1 MPVRF
6 DGPKRACSPVQR
18 SPRLRLPAALVLLL
32 VLGLPVSGMAQP
44 VVPPSDARQ
53 GEVLRDQFIRDFRG
67 RPRPA
72 NMVPFGPQAE
82 EFIKPEAE
90 GLRITLPKDRT
101 SVKPVGLS
109 LALAVG
115 GDFEITAAFEIL
127 QAEEPPPGRPSYGV
141 GVLLSVNQAARVG
154 RLARALGQQVVSW
167 DHWATVDGKPKFLL
181 GASPGEGQ
189 RGRLRLKRDKTT
201 LRFLWSPDLVGDKF
215 EEVHRCEFEADEIS
229 QLWFEL
235 SSDWGGENG
244 ALDVR
249 LLELQ
254 VRASRPAADP
264 VVASEEIPTTGR
276 RGWWAAGGIAV
287 LAILLVL
294 AAMLFVGY
302 RRRGA
307 PASTADGVAGQAAEL
322 SAGAPA
328 VAFACA
334 NCGKRLSLR
343 GNAELAGK
351 KVKCPQ
357 CGSVAVV
364 PRS

>member
-6 DGPKRACSPVQR
+6 GGPKMECSPLQR
-18 SPRLRLPAALVLLL
+18 SPRLRLSAALLLL
-32 VLGLPVSGMAQP
+32 WVLGLPISGMAQP
-44 VVPPSDARQ
+44 DAPRPDARQ
-53 GEVLRDQFIRDFRG
+53 GEGLRDQFVLDFRG
-67 RPRPA
+67 QPRPA
-72 NMVPFGPQAE
+72 NMVLFGPQADG
-82 EFIKPEAE
+82 FIKPEAE

-115 GDFEITAAFEIL
+115 GDFEITAAFEVL
-127 QAEEPPPGRPSYGV
+127 KAEEPPPGRPSYGV

-201 LRFLWSPDLVGDKF
+201 LHFLWSPDLVGDTF
-215 EEVHRCEFEADEIS
+215 EEVHRCEFEAEEIS

-264 VVASEEIPTTGR
+264 VVASEEKPATGP
-276 RGWWAAGGIAV
+276 RGWWGAAAIAA

-294 AAMLFVGY
+294 AAVLFVGY
-302 RRRGA
+302 RRRGTPPPSA
-307 PASTADGVAGQAAEL
+307 NAMAGQAAE
-322 SAGAPA
+322 SPSGAQA

-334 NCGKRLSLR
+334 DCGKRLKS
-343 GNAELAGK
+343 NAEMAGK
-351 KVKCPQ
+351 KIKCPQ